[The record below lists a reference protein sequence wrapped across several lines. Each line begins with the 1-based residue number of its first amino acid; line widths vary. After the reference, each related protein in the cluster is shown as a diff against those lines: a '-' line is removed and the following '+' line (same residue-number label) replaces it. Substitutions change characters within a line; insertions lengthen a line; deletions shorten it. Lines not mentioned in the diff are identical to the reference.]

1 MRGGITD
8 RYRKP
13 EDLPA
18 AIPLFALWNVI
29 LLPRS
34 TLPLNIFEPRY
45 LAMVSDTLAGER
57 IIGIVQPDSRGEN
70 VESPQGKSFPLR
82 RIGSVGRLTAFSETD
97 DGRVLI
103 TVTGIAR
110 FELIGEA
117 ATDSPYRVG
126 RVDYARF
133 AGDLV
138 RGDGEDAV
146 DRDRLLTV
154 LRTYLDAHELSA
166 DWDSI
171 NHSSNERLVN
181 TLSMIS
187 PYGAEEKQA
196 LLEAPDLKS
205 RAEVLV
211 ALAEMELAAR
221 DDGSESTLQ

>member
-1 MRGGITD
+1 MTD

-18 AIPLFALWNVI
+18 TVAVFPLRGVI

-34 TLPLNIFEPRY
+34 TLPLNVFEPRY
-45 LAMVSDTLAGER
+45 LAMVNDVLAGDR
-57 IIGIVQPDSRGEN
+57 MLAVLQPKAPADDDQ
-70 VESPQGKSFPLR
+70 SPQGKEFPLR
-82 RIGSVGRLTAFSETD
+82 KVGGVGRLTAFSETD

-103 TVTGIAR
+103 TLTGISR
-110 FELIGEA
+110 FELAGEQEI
-117 ATDSPYRVG
+117 DEPYRIIQP
-126 RVDYARF
+126 DYTPYAD
-133 AGDLV
+133 DLT
-138 RGDGEDAV
+138 RGEGEDDV
-146 DRDRLLTV
+146 NREQLLTV
-154 LRTYLDAHELSA
+154 LKTYLEAHELTA

-171 NHSSNERLVN
+171 NHSTNERLVN

-205 RAEVLV
+205 RADVLV

-221 DDGSESTLQ
+221 DDGTESTMQ

>member
-1 MRGGITD
+1 MV
-8 RYRKP
+8 
-13 EDLPA
+13 
-18 AIPLFALWNVI
+18 PLFPLRNVI

-34 TLPLNIFEPRY
+34 TLPLNVFEPRY
-45 LAMVSDTLAGER
+45 LELVSDILAGER
-57 IIGIVQPDSRGEN
+57 LIGVLQPGLRGEDG
-70 VESPQGKSFPLR
+70 ESPEGKDFPLR
-82 RIGSVGRLTAFSETD
+82 NIGAVGRLTAFSETD

-103 TVTGIAR
+103 TVTGITR
-110 FELIGEA
+110 FALIGEDA
-117 ATDSPYRVG
+117 SDAPYRMG
-126 RVDYARF
+126 RVDYAPF
-133 AGDLV
+133 VHDMV
-138 RGDGEDAV
+138 RGEGEDAV

-154 LRTYLDAHELSA
+154 LKTYLDAHELSA

-221 DDGSESTLQ
+221 DDGSASTMQ